1 MGWII
6 AAGVLMAA
14 AAGLWITMQHGCLP
28 FVRLNRKPREG
39 QIRVACVGDSITYG
53 YGIRNWSCN
62 NYPAQLGHWLGDG
75 YCVQNF
81 GVCGATASLQGD
93 LPHEKEAAYRES
105 LAFRP
110 EIVLLM
116 LGTNDSKPNNYR
128 GQEAYAEDMKRILAA
143 YRALPSRPRVYL
155 LTPPPAFSVNGNPV
169 AFDIQADV
177 IENELRPAVKALANT
192 EEVPCIDLYAACE
205 NRSEWFWD
213 GIHPNADGAKGITET
228 ITAYLKQEQ
237 QV

>member
-53 YGIRNWSCN
+53 YGIRNWARN

-116 LGTNDSKPNNYR
+116 LGTND
-128 GQEAYAEDMKRILAA
+128 
-143 YRALPSRPRVYL
+143 PRVYL
-155 LTPPPAFSVNGNPV
+155 LTPPTAFSVNGNPV
-169 AFDIQADV
+169 AFDIRADV

-213 GIHPNADGAKGITET
+213 GVHPNADGAKGITET